1 MHGCLSQPGR
11 RYRLFFTIHRV
22 IQLAAGRPY
31 AIHACSLGNAG
42 SEHIGFCI
50 DSRGFDHL
58 RLQRPIMTQLELP
71 GLALCWPRWVSS
83 ISARNVQ
90 KCIED
95 DILRYRDFG

>member
-1 MHGCLSQPGR
+1 MNQIIRGKRTNNTYVHHNWNTR
-11 RYRLFFTIHRV
+11 
-22 IQLAAGRPY
+22 
-31 AIHACSLGNAG
+31 SLGNAG

-50 DSRGFDHL
+50 DSRGFDYL

-71 GLALCWPRWVSS
+71 GLALCWPPWVSS